1 MLYVRAV
8 LRNAVLTLLAHFL
21 FPSAW
26 AQLSTVRGRLL
37 ASEGPV
43 PYANVVLK
51 GTRIGASTDEQGR
64 FTLAQVP
71 VGEQLLTVSAIGF
84 KAAERRITVVAGQ
97 ELVVGDI
104 RMERSTAD
112 LEEVV
117 ITATMKEVSR
127 SESPVSVE
135 VITPALFR
143 KNPSPVLFDA
153 VSMVNGVR
161 SQLNCSVCNTGDIHI
176 NGMEGPYTMIL
187 IDGMP
192 IVSALSTVYGLSGIP
207 ISMIER
213 VEVMKGPGSALYGS
227 EAMGGIIN
235 VITKD
240 PALAPLASAD
250 VMGTTWGEL
259 NADVG
264 MRFGRKKVSNL
275 LGVNVFNYSNPR
287 DNNNDGFTDLTLQ
300 QRISVFNKIAL
311 RRPDRKMA
319 SLAARYVNEDRW
331 GGQMDWAPAFA
342 GGDSLYGETIRTN
355 RWEVI
360 GQYQLPLPG
369 TVMVQVSTIGHRQR
383 SFYGTTRY
391 DADQYVYFGQ
401 LYWNKRIGSRH
412 DLLTGLAYRHTSYDD
427 NTSATSTFNAE
438 GGFLRNTPE
447 QRPLPGLYVQ
457 DEWSITELHKLLL
470 GYRLDNDKDHGL
482 VHSPRVAY
490 KWAPS
495 GKWAVRANFGTGFR
509 VVNLFTEDHAAL
521 TGARTVV
528 IANELLPERSLN
540 GSLNIVRKWPGEQ
553 RFFGLDATLFYTHFT
568 NQIVPDYTDPDLII
582 YDNLDGIAVSRGA
595 SLNAEARI
603 GQPLRLLA
611 GATYMDVFKQQH
623 GAREDLYFAPRWSG
637 TFTASYTFSKPWTV
651 DLSGPLYGPMRAPT
665 LPNDYRPEYTPTHAL
680 LNLQLKHQINTRW
693 EVYGGA
699 KNLLNFVPKDPIMR
713 PFDPFNT
720 HTDDPVANPN
730 GYTFDPSYIYAPLQG
745 VRGFVGVRW
754 VVG

>member
-1 MLYVRAV
+1 MIRNILLPVVYVLMLP
-8 LRNAVLTLLAHFL
+8 T
-21 FPSAW
+21 
-26 AQLSTVRGRLL
+26 AQAQTATVRGRIM
-37 ASEGPV
+37 APEGPV
-43 PYANVVLK
+43 PYASVAVK
-51 GTRIGASTDEQGR
+51 GTRIGISTDEQGR
-64 FTLAQVP
+64 FSMAQVP
-71 VGEQLLTVSAIGF
+71 VGEQQLAFSAIGF
-84 KAAERRITVVAGQ
+84 KAAERRINVVAGQ
-97 ELVVGDI
+97 ELALGDI
-104 RMERSTAD
+104 NMERSSAD

-117 ITATMKEVSR
+117 ITGTMKEVSR

-192 IVSALSTVYGLSGIP
+192 IVSSLSTVYGLSGIP

-240 PALAPLASAD
+240 PVLAPLASAD

-264 MRFGRKKVSNL
+264 VRFGKKKVSNL
-275 LGVNVFNYSNPR
+275 LGVNVFNYSSPR
-287 DNNNDGFTDLTLQ
+287 DNNNDGFTDVTLQ
-300 QRISVFNKIAL
+300 ERISVFNKIAL
-311 RRPDRKMA
+311 RRPDRKVA

-331 GGQMDWAPAFA
+331 GGQMNWTPDFA
-342 GGDSLYGETIRTN
+342 GSDSIYGETIRTN

-360 GQYQLPLPG
+360 GQYQLPMPG
-369 TVMVQVSTIGHRQR
+369 KVMVQVSANGHRQR
-383 SFYGTTRY
+383 SFYGDTPY
-391 DADQYVYFGQ
+391 DADQNVYFGQ
-401 LYWNKRIGSRH
+401 LYWDKKLGARH
-412 DLLTGLAYRHTSYDD
+412 DLLTGITYRHTTYQD
-427 NTSATSTFNAE
+427 NTPATNDVDDDGSI
-438 GGFLRNTPE
+438 LRKRPE
-447 QRPLPGLYVQ
+447 QRPLPGLFVQ
-457 DEWSITELHKLLL
+457 DEWSMNEFHKLLL

-528 IANELLPERSLN
+528 IANELMPERSLN
-540 GSLNIVRKWPGEQ
+540 GSLNVVRKWVGEK
-553 RFFGLDATLFYTHFT
+553 RFFGLDGTLFYTHFT
-568 NQIVPDYTDPDLII
+568 NQILPDYDTDQDLII
-582 YDNLDGIAVSRGA
+582 YDNLDGYAVSRGV

-603 GQPLRLLA
+603 GQPWKLHA
-611 GATYMDVFKQQH
+611 GATYMEVFQENA
-623 GAREDLYFAPRWSG
+623 GVMEDLYFAPRWSG
-637 TFTASYTFSKPWTV
+637 TFTASYTFRKPWTV
-651 DLSGPLYGPMRAPT
+651 DLTGQVYGPMR
-665 LPNDYRPEYTPTHAL
+665 LPVLPDDYRPEYSPTHAL
-680 LNLQLKHQINTRW
+680 LNIQVKRTINDRW
-693 EVYGGA
+693 EIYGGA
-699 KNLLNFVPKDPIMR
+699 KNLLNFIPKNPLMR
-713 PFDPFNT
+713 PFDPFDRRA
-720 HTDDPVANPN
+720 DDPVSNPN
-730 GYTFDPSYIYAPLQG
+730 GYTFDTTYIYAPIQG
-745 VRGFVGVRW
+745 VRGFLGVRW
-754 VVG
+754 ALQ